1 MCSQVTFDRI
11 IAEHWYASDVDTT
24 YSTFLEVDAIA
35 FLGKTIYLFSDNIV
49 IVAAYVEGLL
59 HAKDNMTPIEPYTE
73 YLFRADNL
81 CTALLIVAGQFGAVQ
96 AAPNMLTSLLIKIVK
111 LCPSSAKEAQSV
123 WNTALECLEAFS
135 NSLPDDTK
143 HKYFHHNSEWIF
155 WWDILNVY
163 RVTDLKLILMISI
176 FHFIWSTVP
185 SLTYF
190 DEAHMESECPL
201 VQRYSV
207 IVVTRKLKKLGA
219 TPLQLVGYPCPL
231 CLREVRALDHY
242 GQELGSLRR
251 INSNIVQELGNRR
264 YALLERG

>member
-35 FLGKTIYLFSDNIV
+35 FLGETIYLFSDNLV

-73 YLFRADNL
+73 YLFHADNL

-143 HKYFHHNSEWIF
+143 HKYFHHNSECMFPYTPEHIAQ
-155 WWDILNVY
+155 IKLRVGYY
-163 RVTDLKLILMISI
+163 RDFLAGHIERLQSNRLEANIDDVCLQIPCTITFAKCTLLRSI
-176 FHFIWSTVP
+176 FHFIWSTIT

-190 DEAHMESECPL
+190 DEA
-201 VQRYSV
+201 Q
-207 IVVTRKLKKLGA
+207 
-219 TPLQLVGYPCPL
+219 
-231 CLREVRALDHY
+231 
-242 GQELGSLRR
+242 
-251 INSNIVQELGNRR
+251 
-264 YALLERG
+264 